1 MSESLLPLLTGGLA
15 TIAFIA
21 GWLAHRQRHLRL
33 MNRVRV
39 NHERQSGLILARLT
53 DARRQATLL
62 RNEKSLLMRELVHQ
76 RARWNRADVPRA
88 PEVEPPALRTS
99 IEVTS
104 DWRPPD
110 DESGFPD
117 TQPWEPGSR
126 SS

>member
-33 MNRVRV
+33 MNSVHV
-39 NHERQSGLILARLT
+39 NHERQSGLMLARLA
-53 DARRQATLL
+53 DARRQAALL
-62 RNEKSLLMRELVHQ
+62 RNEKTLLMRELVHQ
-76 RARWNRADVPRA
+76 RAKSNRADVPRVPA
-88 PEVEPPALRTS
+88 PALAALRAS
-99 IEVTS
+99 VEATS
-104 DWRPPD
+104 DWLPPD

-117 TQPWEPGSR
+117 TQPLEPRSR

>member
-1 MSESLLPLLTGGLA
+1 VSDSLLLLLTGGLA

-33 MNRVRV
+33 MNRVHV
-39 NHERQSGLILARLT
+39 NHERQGGLMLGRLA

-62 RNEKSLLMRELVHQ
+62 RNENSLLIREVAHQ
-76 RARWNRADVPRA
+76 RARLNRANALRVPA
-88 PEVEPPALRTS
+88 VEPAAVRTS
-99 IEVTS
+99 VEATS

-117 TQPWEPGSR
+117 TQPWEPRSR

>member
-21 GWLAHRQRHLRL
+21 GWFAHRQRHLRL
-33 MNRVRV
+33 MNRAHV
-39 NHERQSGLILARLT
+39 NHERQNGLILARLT

-88 PEVEPPALRTS
+88 AELGPAALRTPV
-99 IEVTS
+99 EVTS

-117 TQPWEPGSR
+117 TQPWEPRSR